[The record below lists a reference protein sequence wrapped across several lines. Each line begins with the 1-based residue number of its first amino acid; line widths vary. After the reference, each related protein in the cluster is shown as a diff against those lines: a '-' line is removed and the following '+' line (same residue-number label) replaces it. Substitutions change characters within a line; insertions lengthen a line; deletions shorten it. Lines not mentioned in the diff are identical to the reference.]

1 MARSAEVDELIRA
14 AFEAEG
20 VDGLDLVAEPSL
32 PEMVTELFR
41 GHLRWI
47 GGLFMIMILVF
58 FIVTV
63 FCGLRFLDAREVPDM
78 IRWGAGFFFGLVA
91 VLAGK
96 IWYWM
101 EIERLTMTREI
112 KRVELMVA
120 HLASELRARS

>member
-1 MARSAEVDELIRA
+1 MARSAEIDELIRA
-14 AFEAEG
+14 ALESGGAEG
-20 VDGLDLVAEPSL
+20 LDRVAEPSL
-32 PEMVTELFR
+32 SEMVTELFR
-41 GHLRWI
+41 GRLRWI
-47 GGLFMIMILVF
+47 GGLFMVMVLVF

-63 FCGLRFLDAREVPDM
+63 FCGLRFLDAQEVPDM
-78 IRWGAGFFFGLVA
+78 IRWGAGFFFGLVV

-120 HLASELRARS
+120 YLASELRDRS